1 MPNRYR
7 GEVSAELGGRSF
19 TLCLTLGALAELE
32 SAFGADDLNALAA
45 RFESGRLSAKDAI
58 RILGAGI
65 RGGGTAMRDEEVAAL
80 PGRLSHHL
88 DVVARLLAA
97 TFGAGEEGASRELGA
112 DPHPAAA
119 R

>member
-1 MPNRYR
+1 MPNPYR
-7 GEVSAELGGRSF
+7 GEISAELGGRSLV
-19 TLCLTLGALAELE
+19 LCLTLGALAELE

-45 RFESGRLSAKDAI
+45 RFETGRLSARDAI

-80 PGRLSHHL
+80 PGSLTAHL

-97 TFGAGEEGASRELGA
+97 TFGTDEEYRA
-112 DPHPAAA
+112 DPHRAAA